1 MDDEIEGLIDSVLAA
16 ILTHGVS
23 KEGRDLLDLAYR
35 FLRDAISLP
44 TMHAATRLPIQA
56 EAVERAT
63 HLADCALALT
73 PRDHQHAR
81 RTLSTLIDTC
91 VSLSNKF
98 EKEGV
103 SNEC

>member
-1 MDDEIEGLIDSVLAA
+1 MDDEIEGLIDGVLAA

-23 KEGRDLLDLAYR
+23 EEGRDLLDLAYR

-44 TMHAATRLPIQA
+44 AMHDATRLPIQM

-63 HLADCALALT
+63 HLADCAMALV
-73 PRDHQHAR
+73 PRDHTHAR
-81 RTLSTLIDTC
+81 LTLSALIDTC

-98 EKEGV
+98 EKEGA

>member
-23 KEGRDLLDLAYR
+23 QEGRNLLDLAYR
-35 FLRDAISLP
+35 FLNDAVHLP
-44 TMHAATRLPIQA
+44 RMHNETKLPLQLESI
-56 EAVERAT
+56 ERAT
-63 HLADCALALT
+63 HLADCAMALT

-81 RTLSTLIDTC
+81 RTLSALINAC